1 VYALGTFI
9 NSVTTRSE
17 HANNIDQIIAMT
29 LINTISH
36 DMCPLVRKVSR
47 NYNIIYIKLNYL
59 FNYDVI
65 MMKLL
70 LQELVVAL
78 QWMVL
83 HFENSFVTLA
93 IAEENS
99 RKDLI
104 VETLS
109 PFSGMR
115 RISSRDRLKMLSP
128 NNTYTVDTVD
138 GFTQSY
144 SQDRIKRV
152 SSSSSISSLGKII
165 RFYQFEKNGV
175 NQCSEPL
182 FWILS
187 CTR

>member
-1 VYALGTFI
+1 MYALGTFI

-36 DMCPLVRKVSR
+36 DMCPLVRKVSQDCDLKL
-47 NYNIIYIKLNYL
+47 IIISRSLTKLS
-59 FNYDVI
+59 
-65 MMKLL
+65 M
-70 LQELVVAL
+70 QELVVAL

-93 IAEENS
+93 MAEENS
-99 RKDLI
+99 RKDLV

-128 NNTYTVDTVD
+128 NNTYAIDTID
-138 GFTQSY
+138 GFGP
-144 SQDRIKRV
+144 QDRIKRV
-152 SSSSSISSLGKII
+152 SSSSSISSLGKKC
-165 RFYQFEKNGV
+165 QFSRKIE
-175 NQCSEPL
+175 NQLMTFC
-182 FWILS
+182 LS
-187 CTR
+187 TGSNSYLH